1 MRRVVGFFAIVIGL
15 TLCVG
20 TVAIDAFGRAAS
32 GQRLLDGARPTM
44 SDDVARL
51 RNNLDTLVAGTDEFF
66 NGAIPAISA
75 ELGTSPTQLLATLSR
90 DYPKFAALLSRRE
103 EITTALDRTV
113 VNLEAHADDFE
124 SADDLPA
131 PGVSLRI
138 MPYVLFVTG
147 AAILVSGIFTVRTR
161 DARALWVLVGL
172 GALLLVPTL
181 ALQVPQKS
189 ADAED
194 LINSL
199 NITSATA
206 TRTRDQFDTTA
217 AALEEQRT
225 AIFPD
230 TARAL
235 RVSAADFVSTLAR
248 EFPALGKSLSEIDQ
262 ILGNINAEVQFR
274 ETSIDEFAD
283 VRDLPLT
290 ALSWSIT
297 VIGLILLAAAAIAL
311 KID

>member
-1 MRRVVGFFAIVIGL
+1 MRRLVGVLAIAIGL

-20 TVAIDAFGRAAS
+20 TIAMDAFGRARS

-44 SDDVARL
+44 NDDVARL
-51 RNNLDTLVAGTDEFF
+51 RHDLDTLVAGTDEFF

-90 DYPKFAALLSRRE
+90 DYPKFGALLTRRE
-103 EITTALDRTV
+103 EISAALDRTV
-113 VNLEAHADDFE
+113 VNLEAHVDDFE

-138 MPYVLFVTG
+138 MPFVLFVTG
-147 AAILVSGIFTVRTR
+147 AAILAAGAFTLRTR
-161 DARALWVLVGL
+161 DKRPRWVLVAA

-181 ALQVPQKS
+181 ALQIPQKS
-189 ADAED
+189 SAAED

-206 TRTRDQFDTTA
+206 ARTRDQFDTTA

-230 TARAL
+230 IARAL
-235 RVSAADFVSTLAR
+235 RVSTADFVDNLAR
-248 EFPALGKSLSEIDQ
+248 EFPALGKSLSEIEQ
-262 ILGNINAEVQFR
+262 ILGNIGDEVRFR

-283 VRDLPLT
+283 VRDLPLS
-290 ALSWSIT
+290 AMSWS
-297 VIGLILLAAAAIAL
+297 VAGIGLILLAAAAAAL
-311 KID
+311 KIN